1 MRVGLSQSLQRQHE
15 RRRRRALTP
24 RANVFSVTLSRVFR
38 HTSLTNVFSVTLP
51 ARSIAVTVMQ
61 VIRGLEDAMSIMI
74 LNRTRT
80 WSDFS
85 WLWSALKLNFAEW
98 QRRAVSRRL
107 QRTAADIEASK
118 LFWHQ
123 DA

>member
-1 MRVGLSQSLQRQHE
+1 
-15 RRRRRALTP
+15 
-24 RANVFSVTLSRVFR
+24 
-38 HTSLTNVFSVTLP
+38 
-51 ARSIAVTVMQ
+51 
-61 VIRGLEDAMSIMI
+61 MSTMI
-74 LNRTRT
+74 LNRTMTR
-80 WSDFS
+80 SDFS

>member
-1 MRVGLSQSLQRQHE
+1 M
-15 RRRRRALTP
+15 
-24 RANVFSVTLSRVFR
+24 FSVTFSRVFR

-51 ARSIAVTVMQ
+51 VRSIAVIVMQ
-61 VIRGLEDAMSIMI
+61 VIRGLEDAMSTMI

-85 WLWSALKLNFAEW
+85 WLSSALKLIAEW
-98 QRRAVSRRL
+98 QRCAVSRRL